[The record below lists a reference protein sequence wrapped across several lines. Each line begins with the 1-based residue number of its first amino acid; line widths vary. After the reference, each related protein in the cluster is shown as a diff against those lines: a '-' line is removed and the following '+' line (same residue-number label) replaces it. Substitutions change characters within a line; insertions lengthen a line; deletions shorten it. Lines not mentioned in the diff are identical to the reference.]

1 MSLSETDARIAL
13 NSLPGIGVNNFHNL
27 INGLGSAVIVFGSNA
42 ARLREVDGI
51 GPKTAEQI
59 KSCSP
64 QKRADSEKRIADKKN
79 IRITIFGNKD
89 YPANLKTLFI
99 SPPVL
104 YIAGGITEEDGLA
117 LGIVGTRRATP
128 YGRILSEN
136 LSATLAAK
144 GLTIVSGLAR
154 GVDTFAHN
162 AALNAGGRT
171 IAVLGCGLDTCYPP
185 ENRRLF
191 EKIPE
196 NGAVVSQFAFG
207 TEPEKRNF
215 PVRNR
220 IISGLSLGL
229 LVIEAG
235 EKSGALISA
244 YAALEEGRELF
255 AVPGRADSPQSA
267 GTNRLIQKGAKLVT
281 CADDVIEEF
290 IPGVRELLTKNDAE
304 KGEKA
309 PLSGQEEKLLSLL
322 NENEKH
328 VDYLI
333 EKSGFAS
340 GVVLGILLEL
350 EIKGVVMQLPG
361 KLFAKSR

>member
-27 INGLGSAVIVFGSNA
+27 IKGLESAVLVFSNDA

-64 QKRADSEKRIADKKN
+64 QKVADSEKIRADKKN
-79 IRITIFGNKD
+79 IRIMTLGDED
-89 YPANLKTLFI
+89 YPANLKTLFF

-104 YIAGGITEEDGLA
+104 YIAGEITEEDGLA

-128 YGRILSEN
+128 YGRILTEN
-136 LSATLAAK
+136 LAATLAAK

-171 IAVLGCGLDTCYPP
+171 IAVLGCGLDNCYPP

-191 EKIPE
+191 EKITE
-196 NGAVVSQFAFG
+196 NGAVVSQFPFG

-220 IISGLSLGL
+220 IITGLALGL

-290 IPGVRELLTKNDAE
+290 IPGVRELLANDDAR

-309 PLSGQEEKLLSLL
+309 PLSGEEEKLLSLL
-322 NENEKH
+322 TESEKH

-340 GVVLGILLEL
+340 GVVLGLLLEL
-350 EIKGVVMQLPG
+350 EIKGAVMQLPG

>member
-13 NSLPGIGVNNFHNL
+13 NSLSGIGVNNFHNL
-27 INGLGSAVIVFGSNA
+27 IKSLGSVVSVFGSSS

-64 QKRADSEKRIADKKN
+64 QKRADSEKKIADKKK
-79 IRITIFGNKD
+79 IRITTLLDED
-89 YPANLKTLFI
+89 YPANLKTLFV

-104 YIAGGITEEDGLA
+104 YIAGEITDEDTLA
-117 LGIVGTRRATP
+117 LGIVGTRKATP
-128 YGRILSEN
+128 YGRILTED
-136 LSATLAAK
+136 LTATLAAR
-144 GLTIVSGLAR
+144 GLAIVSGMAR
-154 GVDTFAHN
+154 GIDTFAHH

-171 IAVLGCGLDTCYPP
+171 IAVLGSGLDNCYPP

-207 TEPEKRNF
+207 TDPEKRNF

-244 YAALEEGRELF
+244 YASLEEGRELF
-255 AVPGRADSPQSA
+255 ALPGRADSPQSA

-290 IPGVRELLTKNDAE
+290 IPSIRELLSKNDAG
-304 KGEKA
+304 KSEKA
-309 PLSGQEEKLLSLL
+309 NLSGDEEKLLSLL
-322 NENEKH
+322 TESEKH

-333 EKSGFAS
+333 ENSGFAS
-340 GVVLGILLEL
+340 GIVLGILLEL
-350 EIKGVVMQLPG
+350 EIKGAVRQLPG
-361 KLFAKSR
+361 KLFAKLR

>member
-1 MSLSETDARIAL
+1 MSLSETDASVAL
-13 NSLPGIGVNNFHNL
+13 NSLSGIGVNNFHNL
-27 INGLGSAVIVFGSNA
+27 IKALGSAVSVFSVDA
-42 ARLREVDGI
+42 ARLREVNGI

-64 QKRADSEKRIADKKN
+64 QKRADSEKKIADKKN
-79 IRITIFGNKD
+79 IRITTYLD
-89 YPANLKTLFI
+89 EEYPANLKTLFVL
-99 SPPVL
+99 PPVL
-104 YIAGGITEEDGLA
+104 YIAGEIIEEDGLA
-117 LGIVGTRRATP
+117 LGIVGTRKATP
-128 YGRILSEN
+128 YGRILTEN
-136 LSATLAAK
+136 LAATLSAR
-144 GLTIVSGLAR
+144 GLTIVSGMAR
-154 GVDTFAHN
+154 GVDTFAHH

-171 IAVLGCGLDTCYPP
+171 IAVLGCGLDYCYPP

-220 IISGLSLGL
+220 IISGLALGL

-255 AVPGRADSPQSA
+255 ALPGRADSSQSA
-267 GTNRLIQKGAKLVT
+267 GTNKLIQKGAKLVT

-290 IPGVRELLTKNDAE
+290 IPSIREALTKNDAGNNE
-304 KGEKA
+304 QA
-309 PLSGQEEKLLSLL
+309 ALSGDEAKLLSLL
-322 NENEKH
+322 TESEKH
-328 VDYLI
+328 VDFLI
-333 EKSGFAS
+333 EESGFAS
-340 GVVLGILLEL
+340 GVVLGLLLEL
-350 EIKGVVMQLPG
+350 EIKGAVMQLPG